1 MAILCLSVGLSRLL
15 HAIAWRDRRSRQQ
28 VKEGD
33 IVRIKRSMRSPLSGC
48 LGRVIEISGNDPFGP
63 YLVGFN
69 DGLRFRYRAV
79 ELEDSRIERASV
91 KTPPEFGKS
100 GLICR

>member
-1 MAILCLSVGLSRLL
+1 MAILCLSVRSSRLW
-15 HAIAWRDRRSRQQ
+15 HAIAWRYRRSRQQ
-28 VKEGD
+28 LKDGD
-33 IVRIKRSMRSPLSGC
+33 IVLIKRSVRSPLSGC
-48 LGRVIEISGNDPFGP
+48 LGRVIEISVNDPSGP

-91 KTPPEFGKS
+91 KTPPS
-100 GLICR
+100 LARAD